1 MDIKD
6 KVDSLIKQYD
16 TNNPFKIAEAMDIV
30 VRTIPLGKILG
41 FHTRHSR
48 VSIIHINENASTEQQ
63 IFTCAHE
70 LGHAILHPG
79 VNTPFLKFNT
89 YYSTSKIEVEANTF
103 AIKLVFRNDMS
114 TSITIKEA
122 AESYGVPEQILIKN
136 FYD

>member
-1 MDIKD
+1 
-6 KVDSLIKQYD
+6 
-16 TNNPFKIAEAMDIV
+16 MDIV

-41 FHTRHSR
+41 FHTRHAR

-70 LGHAILHPG
+70 LAHAILHPEI
-79 VNTPFLKFNT
+79 NTPFLKFNT

-103 AIKLVFRNDMS
+103 AIKLVFRKDMTS
-114 TSITIKEA
+114 TITIKDAVEN
-122 AESYGVPEQILIKN
+122 YGIPEQLLIKN